1 MRDLSL
7 KRVHSEYNLPS
18 FVVFCSYVC
27 CYFIVYVFHKPKL
40 PLVVQKGVVST
51 ETIQPHK
58 MVEMGHEYKDVS
70 KYQQRGGE
78 YAVIGK
84 YAVVGT

>member
-1 MRDLSL
+1 MCVATLLCMSSIDLNFL
-7 KRVHSEYNLPS
+7 LW
-18 FVVFCSYVC
+18 CM
-27 CYFIVYVFHKPKL
+27 
-40 PLVVQKGVVST
+40 QKGVVST

-78 YAVIGK
+78 YAVVGK